1 MNDQLKDNKNKFI
14 VIKIGGSTLGETDST
29 ITDIV
34 SIKNSGLYPVVIHG
48 GGKLINEWV
57 AKQGIMPEFVN
68 GLRRTNKQT
77 LDVAI
82 AVLTGLINSELV
94 VEFQKLN
101 QNAIGLSGLDG
112 GILKASKK
120 SSDLGYVGEIL
131 ETDISSIKK
140 IVKLDLI
147 PIIAPAAIN
156 IYPNNK
162 NDLILNINA
171 DTAAGHIAKALNAKK
186 LIFQTDV
193 PGIMDMRK
201 RTIPHMTS
209 NQASDLIAS
218 GVAIGGMIP
227 KIQAC
232 VFAIKN
238 IGSGHIIDG
247 RINGSLNDCILGKK
261 IGTKIS

>member
-1 MNDQLKDNKNKFI
+1 MNDQLEDNKNKFI

-29 ITDIV
+29 ITDII

-112 GILKASKK
+112 GILKASTHSLIISNCGIK
-120 SSDLGYVGEIL
+120 SSGVSPLF
-131 ETDISSIKK
+131 
-140 IVKLDLI
+140 
-147 PIIAPAAIN
+147 
-156 IYPNNK
+156 
-162 NDLILNINA
+162 
-171 DTAAGHIAKALNAKK
+171 AL
-186 LIFQTDV
+186 
-193 PGIMDMRK
+193 
-201 RTIPHMTS
+201 
-209 NQASDLIAS
+209 
-218 GVAIGGMIP
+218 
-227 KIQAC
+227 
-232 VFAIKN
+232 
-238 IGSGHIIDG
+238 
-247 RINGSLNDCILGKK
+247 
-261 IGTKIS
+261 